1 MGKVEN
7 AIETVPNTMF
17 VKNKNAKSFIPQE
30 RFHLIAKAYAK
41 NAPKIPMQTLKN
53 NIVLT
58 STLFKNFSYITTPMT
73 EQTYPTRVIIAN
85 MNLLTPTTFI
95 KKKYVKSLKLGLVM
109 PSSMKYSTTQ

>member
-1 MGKVEN
+1 
-7 AIETVPNTMF
+7 
-17 VKNKNAKSFIPQE
+17 
-30 RFHLIAKAYAK
+30 
-41 NAPKIPMQTLKN
+41 MQTLKN

-109 PSSMKYSTTQ
+109 PSSMKYNTTQ